1 MRITPEQTETIRSVA
16 GPDVKVWLFG
26 SCLDDAR
33 RGGDLDLLIA
43 SVSAAG
49 LIQRARFRLLL
60 EQVLQLPVD
69 ILATCFG
76 APDSAF
82 VSIARAHAVQMDRT
96 ASSLK
101 CDAGN
106 EIRSQR

>member
-1 MRITPEQTETIRSVA
+1 MRITPEQTETIVETIRSVA

-26 SCLDDAR
+26 SRLDDTR
-33 RGGDLDLLIA
+33 RGGDLDLLIE
-43 SVSAAG
+43 SVPAAG
-49 LIQRARFRLLL
+49 LIQRARIKLLL

-82 VSIARAHAVQMDRT
+82 VSIARANAVQLE
-96 ASSLK
+96 SLRP
-101 CDAGN
+101 AYPH
-106 EIRSQR
+106 E